1 MLKRSW
7 HAAIDAATPADLQ
20 YAGPEPIPALLR
32 ELLPRLAAD
41 GVPARAGDLV
51 VGSAAQQFIVLA
63 VTLAGLLD
71 SATRP
76 IIAVEEPGY
85 QTAIDTFERVGC
97 RVVGVAVD
105 EQGALPAALDAALTR
120 GAHVAFF
127 IPRVQN
133 PTGASWSAGRRQ
145 ELADV
150 LTAHRGVVA
159 IEDDQFAGIAT
170 ARPGSLLADPRLEDR
185 VIYIRSFAKAIAPD
199 LRLAVAVA
207 RPRIRAMLA
216 EAKTF
221 ADGWS
226 SRLAQCALANAL
238 ADPALD
244 AALDVARAEYGRRR
258 TATLD
263 ALNARLVPGGGWA
276 TSADGLNLWIH
287 LPPGV
292 DAVEVIERAA
302 ARGVLLAPGEPFF
315 IRPGHADVVRLSV
328 GVLADHDPATIAAM
342 VTSAALE
349 TAADRN
355 TAMSV

>member
-315 IRPGHADVVRLSV
+315 IRPGHADVARLRV